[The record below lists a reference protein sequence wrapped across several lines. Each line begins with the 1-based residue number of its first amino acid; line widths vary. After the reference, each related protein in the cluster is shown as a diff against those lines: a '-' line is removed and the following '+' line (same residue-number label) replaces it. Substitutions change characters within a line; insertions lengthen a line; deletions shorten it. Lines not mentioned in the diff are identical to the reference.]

1 MTPKFTIVRHDSAA
15 GRLKS
20 EPIPGR
26 WYFGVHADGSTGALA
41 QWDGWRFVSSQ
52 SDDHDMTV
60 YAYLQEQ
67 PPRG

>member
-1 MTPKFTIVRHDSAA
+1 MTQSVYQIVDGGGLALR
-15 GRLKS
+15 
-20 EPIPGR
+20 EPLPGR

-52 SDDHDMTV
+52 SDDHDMTG